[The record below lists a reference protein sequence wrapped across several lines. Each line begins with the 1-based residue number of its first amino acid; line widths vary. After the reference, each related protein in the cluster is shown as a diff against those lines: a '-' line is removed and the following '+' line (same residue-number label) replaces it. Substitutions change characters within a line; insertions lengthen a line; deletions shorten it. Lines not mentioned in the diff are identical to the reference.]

1 MRPEENILGALGNPS
16 RGAEVQSTFPTGV
29 LPMLAVF
36 IVAMLAL
43 ILLGG
48 TVARLGIPLLCT
60 GTAYVLFRKAPVA
73 YVSFVW
79 WLWFLICFVRRLV
92 DYRSGFAES
101 NPVLA
106 APFLAALVC
115 APVLF
120 ERREIWKR
128 RSSWP
133 FVLAFSSVLYGLA
146 VGLLDIPKKL
156 LLTSALGWLAPL
168 VFGFYIYTE
177 LATSERREAQI
188 SCLQKTFIWGTLI
201 MGCYGILQF
210 VIPPPWDIQWMLAT
224 QTAWPGLGSIG
235 TPEPFGL
242 RVFSTMNG
250 PGAFALTLVPGLV
263 LVINRKGWFSVLA
276 GIAGCGAVLLS
287 SVRTAWIAVCFA
299 VLLLAIRNRKYMT
312 RLILGSA
319 VLGICLISAMA
330 LEPVRHTLQ
339 SRFQSFTDIGDDT
352 SFQDRMSGS
361 EQMVAYVIEEP
372 LGMGLGTMDA
382 NFLGKTPL
390 GPRDSGLWEILL
402 SLGWFGGL
410 VYLGAL
416 ALLVW
421 NSCRPGVRRS
431 TTEMVAGCIT
441 AALISQLLLGSVMTG
456 VAGCTIW
463 VFAAIAM
470 APLDDTYGILH
481 EGQHG
486 K

>member
-1 MRPEENILGALGNPS
+1 MQSAFPASVLG
-16 RGAEVQSTFPTGV
+16 
-29 LPMLAVF
+29 MLAVF
-36 IVAMLAL
+36 IIATLAL
-43 ILLGG
+43 VLLGG
-48 TVARLGIPLLCT
+48 AVARLAIPLLSA
-60 GTAYVLFRKAPVA
+60 GTAYVLYRRAPVV

-79 WLWFLICFVRRLV
+79 WLWFLICLLRRLV

-115 APVLF
+115 IPALLQ
-120 ERREIWKR
+120 RREIWKR

-146 VGLLDIPKKL
+146 VGLLAIPKKL

-168 VFGFYIYTE
+168 VFGFYIYAE
-177 LATSERREAQI
+177 LAMSERREAHI
-188 SCLQKTFIWGTLI
+188 DCLQKTFIWGSLI
-201 MGCYGILQF
+201 MGCYGIVQF
-210 VIPPPWDIQWMLAT
+210 VAPPPWDIQWMLAT

-250 PGAFALTLVPGLV
+250 PGAFALTLVPSLV
-263 LVINRKGWFSVLA
+263 LVINRKGWLPVLA
-276 GIAGCGAVLLS
+276 GIAGCGALLLS

-299 VLLLAIRNRKYMT
+299 MLLLALRNRKYMM
-312 RLILGSA
+312 RLMFGSA
-319 VLGICLISAMA
+319 VLGICLIGAMT
-330 LEPVRHTLQ
+330 LEPVRDTLQ
-339 SRFQSFTDIGDDT
+339 SRFQSFTNIEDDT

-361 EQMVAYVIEEP
+361 GRMVAYVAEEP
-372 LGMGLGTMDA
+372 LGMGLGTMEA

-402 SLGWFGGL
+402 SLGWAGGL
-410 VYLGAL
+410 AYLGAL

-421 NSCRPGVRRS
+421 NSCRPGVPRS

-441 AALISQLLLGSVMTG
+441 AGLISQLLLGSVMTG

-470 APLDDTYGILH
+470 TPLDDAYGVLH

>member
-1 MRPEENILGALGNPS
+1 
-16 RGAEVQSTFPTGV
+16 
-29 LPMLAVF
+29 MLAVF
-36 IVAMLAL
+36 IVATLAL

-48 TVARLGIPLLCT
+48 TVARLAIPLLCA
-60 GTAYVLFRKAPVA
+60 GTAYVLYRRAPIV

-146 VGLLDIPKKL
+146 VGLLGIPKKL

-168 VFGFYIYTE
+168 VFGFYIYAE

-188 SCLQKTFIWGTLI
+188 NSLQKTFIWGALI
-201 MGCYGILQF
+201 MGCYGIVQF
-210 VIPPPWDIQWMLAT
+210 VAPPPWDIQWMLAT

-235 TPEPFGL
+235 IPEPFEL

-250 PGAFALTLVPGLV
+250 PGAFALTLVPSLV
-263 LVINRKGWFSVLA
+263 LVINRKDWLSVFA
-276 GIAGCGAVLLS
+276 GIAGCGALLLS

-312 RLILGSA
+312 RLILGST
-319 VLGICLISAMA
+319 VLGICLIGAMA
-330 LEPVRHTLQ
+330 LEPVRDTLQ
-339 SRFQSFTDIGDDT
+339 SRFQSFTNIEDDT
-352 SFQDRMSGS
+352 SFQDRLNGS
-361 EQMVAYVIEEP
+361 EQMVAYVMEEP

-402 SLGWFGGL
+402 SLGWVGGL

-421 NSCRPGVRRS
+421 NSCMPGVPRS
-431 TTEMVAGCIT
+431 TTEVLAGCIT
-441 AALISQLLLGSVMTG
+441 VGLVSQLALGSVMVG

-463 VFAAIAM
+463 VFAAIAI
-470 APLDDTYGILH
+470 APLDDAHTLH

>member
-1 MRPEENILGALGNPS
+1 MRPTETTLGALRSPF
-16 RGAEVQSTFPTGV
+16 RPVKAQGAYPAGV
-29 LPMLAVF
+29 LSILAVF
-36 IVAMLAL
+36 IIATLAL
-43 ILLGG
+43 VLFGG
-48 TVARLGIPLLCT
+48 TVARLAITLLCT
-60 GTAYVLFRKAPVA
+60 GTAYVLYRRAPVV

-79 WLWFLICFVRRLV
+79 WLWFLICFLRRLV

-115 APVLF
+115 APALF
-120 ERREIWKR
+120 QRREMWKR

-146 VGLLDIPKKL
+146 VGLLAIPKKL

-188 SCLQKTFIWGTLI
+188 DCLQKTFIWGALI
-201 MGCYGILQF
+201 MGCYGIVQF
-210 VIPPPWDIQWMLAT
+210 VAPAPWDIQWMLAT
-224 QTAWPGLGSIG
+224 QSAWPGLGSIG
-235 TPEPFGL
+235 IPEPFEL

-250 PGAFALTLVPGLV
+250 PGAFALTLVPSLV
-263 LVINRKGWFSVLA
+263 LVINRKGWLPVLA
-276 GIAGCGAVLLS
+276 GIAGCGALLLS
-287 SVRTAWIAVCFA
+287 SVRTAWVAVCFA
-299 VLLLAIRNRKYMT
+299 VLLLAIRNRKYMM
-312 RLILGSA
+312 RLIFGSA
-319 VLGICLISAMA
+319 VLGICLIGAMT
-330 LEPVRHTLQ
+330 LEPVRDTLQ
-339 SRFQSFTDIGDDT
+339 SRFQSFTNIQDDT

-361 EQMVAYVIEEP
+361 EQMVAYVAEEP

-382 NFLGKTPL
+382 NFLGKTAL

-402 SLGWFGGL
+402 SLGWAGGL
-410 VYLGAL
+410 VYLSAL

-421 NSCRPGVRRS
+421 NSCRPGVPRS
-431 TTEMVAGCIT
+431 TTEMAAGCIT
-441 AALISQLLLGSVMTG
+441 AGLVSQLLLGSVMTG

-470 APLDDTYGILH
+470 APLDDAHGILH

-486 K
+486 E

>member
-1 MRPEENILGALGNPS
+1 MRPEENTLGTLRSPSLRVDRQSALP
-16 RGAEVQSTFPTGV
+16 AGV
-29 LPMLAVF
+29 LPTLAAL
-36 IVAMLAL
+36 IIATLAL
-43 ILLGG
+43 VLLGG
-48 TVARLGIPLLCT
+48 TIARLAIPLLCT
-60 GTAYVLFRKAPVA
+60 GTAYVLYRKAPVA

-79 WLWFLICFVRRLV
+79 WLWFLICLVRRLV

-106 APFLAALVC
+106 APFLAAFVC
-115 APVLF
+115 APVLL
-120 ERREIWKR
+120 ERREMWKR

-146 VGLLDIPKKL
+146 VGLLAIPKKL

-188 SCLQKTFIWGTLI
+188 ECLHKTFIWGALI
-201 MGCYGILQF
+201 MGFYGIIQF
-210 VIPPPWDIQWMLAT
+210 VAPPPWDIQWMLAT

-250 PGAFALTLVPGLV
+250 PGAFALSLVPGLV
-263 LVINRKGWFSVLA
+263 LVINRKGWLSVLA
-276 GIAGCGAVLLS
+276 GIAGCGALLLS
-287 SVRTAWIAVCFA
+287 SVRTAWIAVCVA

-312 RLILGSA
+312 RLILGTA
-319 VLGICLISAMA
+319 VLAVCVIGAMA
-330 LEPVRHTLQ
+330 LEPVRDTLQ
-339 SRFQSFTDIGDDT
+339 ARFQSFTNIRDDT

-361 EQMVAYVIEEP
+361 EQMVTYVMEEP

-402 SLGWFGGL
+402 SLGWVGGF

-421 NSCRPGVRRS
+421 NSCKPGVPRS
-431 TTEMVAGCIT
+431 TPEVFAGCIT
-441 AALISQLLLGSVMTG
+441 AALVSQLALGSVMIG
-456 VAGCTIW
+456 VTGCTVW
-463 VFAAIAM
+463 VFAAFAM
-470 APLDDTYGILH
+470 APLDDAHGILH

-486 K
+486 G